1 MVKAVVGEESRLQL
15 AEDRLAQSAVPAQ
28 VGLVIGKLSS
38 KLDRG
43 FIFDLVPTPPND
55 AGEPPCSIIEPV
67 KEDNKKKGSSKPKS
81 TADSSSLFIDKDWV
95 AEHAR
100 QVARMLVG
108 GIKVVG
114 IYVWVGET
122 AFKNSTL
129 ILCQTVKGVADAAPL
144 SESGWDERL
153 LVHISYSPRRWTCRN
168 CSLASNITSSSLRPC
183 DFKMG
188 RVLNSIQTFKCMYS
202 FDIRLPIYR
211 ENLLD
216 GKTLNDVLQDGI
228 SFHAKELRG
237 AKALVDG
244 NLVDVIEDEPS
255 TSDDVHEVELLLP
268 LLNDAS
274 LGASS
279 QKEIGG
285 ILVYSGCVC
294 SYAYLYSKEPVSQA
308 LTDIKEDI
316 ITSLRS
322 RLDIISDEAEREAAA
337 AAEDDMEINNKI
349 SAYQTIIQP
358 LRKQC
363 ILPFPRRVFIPW
375 HAGIY
380 ACDYLLPSESFEALK
395 DHFVELLAMEAP
407 KDDSTLVEVEKEILS
422 LTAKSFW
429 DVTTPSYQASV
440 TSKGRNG
447 TVKADAKKSSTG
459 MNFNGMFAGIV
470 LLISILL
477 GLLLFSSSSG

>member
-15 AEDRLAQSAVPAQ
+15 AEDRLAQSSVSSQ

-81 TADSSSLFIDKDWV
+81 TADSSSLSIDKDWV

-100 QVARMLVG
+100 QVSRMLVG

-188 RVLNSIQTFKCMYS
+188 KVLNSIRTFKTSYN
-202 FDIRLPIYR
+202 FDIRLPICR
-211 ENLLD
+211 ESLLD

-244 NLVDVIEDEPS
+244 NLVDVIEDEPCS
-255 TSDDVHEVELLLP
+255 SDDVHEVELLLP
-268 LLNDAS
+268 LMNDAS
-274 LGASS
+274 LGANS

-285 ILVYSGCVC
+285 VLVYSGCVC
-294 SYAYLYSKEPVSQA
+294 SYAYLFSKEPVSQA
-308 LTDIKEDI
+308 VADIKEDI

-322 RLDIISDEAEREAAA
+322 RLDIISDEADSETSA
-337 AAEDDMEINNKI
+337 AAEDVMETNNKI
-349 SAYQTIIQP
+349 SAYRIILQP

-380 ACDYLLPSESFEALK
+380 ACDYLLPSENFEALK
-395 DHFVELLAMEAP
+395 DHFVELLSMEAP
-407 KDDSTLVEVEKEILS
+407 KDDSALVEVEKEIPS

-429 DVTTPSYQASV
+429 DVTTPSYQASL
-440 TSKGRNG
+440 TSEGGNDK
-447 TVKADAKKSSTG
+447 VKADAKKSSAT
-459 MNFNGMFAGIV
+459 MNLHGMFAGIV

-477 GLLLFSSSSG
+477 GLLLFSRSSG